1 MVVVKVEKKSK
12 SRLFEP
18 NKNKNKNKNKAAC
31 ERCSLSTK
39 TDKSCLRGDGDRL
52 TQNTARIL

>member
-18 NKNKNKNKNKAAC
+18 NKKNKNKAAC

>member
-18 NKNKNKNKNKAAC
+18 NKNKNKNKAAC

-39 TDKSCLRGDGDRL
+39 IDKSCLRGDGDRL

>member
-18 NKNKNKNKNKAAC
+18 NKNKNKNKAAC